1 MQAKYLREGLEVY
14 PRSLAQVQA
23 QGALMDGA
31 ALAEERWGSVTCQD
45 NHGTR

>member
-31 ALAEERWGSVTCQD
+31 ILLAPFLKYTP
-45 NHGTR
+45 